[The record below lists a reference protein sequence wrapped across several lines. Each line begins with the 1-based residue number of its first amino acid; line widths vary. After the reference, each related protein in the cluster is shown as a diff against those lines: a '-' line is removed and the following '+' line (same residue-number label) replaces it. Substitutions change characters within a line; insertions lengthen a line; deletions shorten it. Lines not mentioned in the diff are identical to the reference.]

1 MNYKEFLNYII
12 NQKIKRIKEGI
23 EPTFI
28 VMNEFSFSILKEG
41 LIENDVI
48 FPFEILISE
57 NLKNY
62 AIKIG

>member
-28 VMNEFSFSILKEG
+28 VMNKFSFDILAEG